1 MAEVLVIV
9 ALLAFLGTFRR
20 GSRSAA
26 PDMSAW
32 NRTLRDL
39 QAQLDA
45 TQAELDQQ
53 RAQVAEL
60 AERLD
65 FAERRLVQIQTPK
78 SLPAFPPA
86 PPSAT

>member
-1 MAEVLVIV
+1 MAEVMVIV
-9 ALLAFLGTFRR
+9 ALLAVFGLFRGGR
-20 GSRSAA
+20 RSA

-32 NRTLRDL
+32 NRTLRDM

-45 TQAELDQQ
+45 ALTELDQQ

-65 FAERRLVQIQTPK
+65 FAERRLVQLQTPK
-78 SLPAFPPA
+78 SLPPS

>member
-1 MAEVLVIV
+1 MAEVMVIV
-9 ALLAFLGTFRR
+9 ALLAFLGFFRR
-20 GSRSAA
+20 GGGSA
-26 PDMSAW
+26 PDLSAW

-45 TQAELDQQ
+45 TQTELDAQ

-65 FAERRLVQIQTPK
+65 FAERRLVQLQTPK
-78 SLPAFPPA
+78 TLPSFPPT
-86 PPSAT
+86 P